1 MKMLYG
7 YIFLKLYQMMK
18 RTPGKKTADDA
29 ALWLLTIALFF
40 YTVPFLLF
48 VIDHSFEEIKFLIL
62 IILMLLYGY
71 FVFIINKKHFID
83 NKELTLIIDRHKNES
98 KMSSRVGYAAVIIFE
113 LFSFFAFFL
122 SLSIL

>member
-18 RTPGKKTADDA
+18 RMPGKKTADDA

-62 IILMLLYGY
+62 DYIDVDIWLFCFY
-71 FVFIINKKHFID
+71 NKQK
-83 NKELTLIIDRHKNES
+83 TLHR
-98 KMSSRVGYAAVIIFE
+98 
-113 LFSFFAFFL
+113 
-122 SLSIL
+122 

>member
-1 MKMLYG
+1 ML
-7 YIFLKLYQMMK
+7 I
-18 RTPGKKTADDA
+18 
-29 ALWLLTIALFF
+29 
-40 YTVPFLLF
+40 
-48 VIDHSFEEIKFLIL
+48 
-62 IILMLLYGY
+62 YGY